1 LRAVTDRPPLK
12 DTNMA
17 GSVETMEDKASL
29 GQGGGEGSFGGGPRP
44 AGGSLLP
51 GPYKP
56 DQGKYTRLGTMLGLG
71 ALIVWGGF
79 FVRERLLPLA
89 TEGSA
94 WYPVIT
100 AGIPLLLVALMLG
113 GAWWLVYSHRKS
125 GDFMIATE
133 GEMKKVNWSSRR
145 EVIGS
150 TRVVILFTLLMA
162 AVLFMADLLF
172 QRFFLAIGVLK
183 DVSGS

>member
-1 LRAVTDRPPLK
+1 
-12 DTNMA
+12 MA
-17 GSVETMEDKASL
+17 GSVDTMEDKASV
-29 GQGGGEGSFGGGPRP
+29 GHEGGEGSYGGGPRP

-51 GPYKP
+51 TAYKP
-56 DQGKYTRLGTMLGLG
+56 EQGKYTRLGTMLGLG

-89 TEGSA
+89 VEGSP

-100 AGIPLLLVALMLG
+100 AGIPLLVVALLLA
-113 GAWWLVYSHRKS
+113 GAWWLVYSHRKA

-133 GEMKKVNWSSRR
+133 GEMKKVNWSTRR

-150 TRVVILFTLLMA
+150 TRVVILFTLIMA
-162 AVLFMADLLF
+162 GVLFLADLAF
-172 QRFFLAIGVLK
+172 QRFFMAIGVLK